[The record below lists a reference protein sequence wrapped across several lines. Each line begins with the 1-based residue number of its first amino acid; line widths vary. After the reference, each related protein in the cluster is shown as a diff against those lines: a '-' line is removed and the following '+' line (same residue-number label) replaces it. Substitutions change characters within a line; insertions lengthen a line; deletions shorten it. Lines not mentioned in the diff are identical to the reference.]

1 MNAEVLD
8 FDVTDMAKLLA
19 IIIAENRLRW
29 RFPRISDFC
38 FPNASP
44 KLSTPP
50 LRQAHVLS

>member
-1 MNAEVLD
+1 MNAEVQD

-38 FPNASP
+38 FANASP